1 MSPVAAVLQNRGM
14 QVGEIL
20 GLHHIKIP
28 VSDLPTSRSWYER
41 VFDLEAFMEFRD
53 DEDGVVR
60 GVAYRSKGELA
71 ISLRENAPAA
81 SGFAGFDPFAIM
93 LRGRSD
99 IEHWAR
105 RLDGLGVTHSPV
117 IEVAIGYIMT
127 FDDPDGLQLRF
138 YTLNENGADPEGQ
151 RARRTPIT
159 PDQELAL
166 AAGVERA
173 RHSSD

>member
-1 MSPVAAVLQNRGM
+1 MFARATVLTTTMKQTQAM
-14 QVGEIL
+14 DIGEIL

-28 VSDLPTSRSWYER
+28 VSDLPTSRAWYER
-41 VFDLEAFMEFRD
+41 VFELEPLKEFRD

-60 GVAYRSKGELA
+60 GVSYRSKRELSLA
-71 ISLRENAPAA
+71 LREDPRAA

-105 RLDGLGVTHSPV
+105 RLDELGVAHSA
-117 IEVAIGYIMT
+117 ILEATIGYLMS

-138 YTLNENGADPEGQ
+138 YTLDENGADPEG
-151 RARRTPIT
+151 RVR
-159 PDQELAL
+159 
-166 AAGVERA
+166 VER
-173 RHSSD
+173 